1 MFKNFKVGTKLL
13 AGFLSISVIGA
24 LVALVGIFNMGRI
37 SDLAD
42 DMYEKEVLGI
52 SHIKE
57 ANINLIYI
65 GRARGNFLLSTTD
78 AERQTNLANIKKYSD
93 TLKGHLEKAK
103 PLFVTAEAKALFDR
117 FENEAM
123 AYEKSMARVLTLG
136 AKAPFLE
143 RSAELSAAMVETRKD
158 ANVLD
163 DLLTE
168 ISKRKEIRAKAAADE
183 SKALY
188 RFSLWFMLGLV
199 AASMAIGTVLGLL
212 ITRGLNRQLGGEPA
226 YAASVASRIAEGDL
240 TVEIETDNDNK
251 GSLLFALQNMRDSLS
266 RIIGSVR
273 MGTDTIA
280 TASNQI
286 AAGNLDLSSRTEQ
299 QASSLEETAASMEEL
314 TSTVKQTSDNARHA
328 KQLADSAAGIAVRG
342 GEVVAEVMTTMS
354 AISESSGKIVDIIS
368 VIDGIAFQTNI
379 LALNAAVEAARA
391 GEQGR
396 GFAVVATEVRN
407 LAQRS
412 ASAAK
417 EIKTL
422 INDSVMKVEVGSKLV
437 GNAGATMNEI
447 VGSINRVNDIM
458 AEISAASVEQSQGI
472 GQVNEAVVQMDQVTQ
487 QNAALVEEAAAAAA
501 SLNEQARVLSL
512 NVDIF
517 KLGTA
522 ARTAHAEPSNPLPAA
537 LTTHQLAGSR
547 QMALLN

>member
-1 MFKNFKVGTKLL
+1 MFNNFKVGTKLL

-24 LVALVGIFNMGRI
+24 LVALIGIFNMGRI

-42 DMYEKEVLGI
+42 DMYLKEVLGI
-52 SHIKE
+52 SYIKE

-65 GRARGNFLLSTTD
+65 GRARGNFLLATTD
-78 AERQTNLANIKKYSD
+78 AERQANLANIKKYWSA
-93 TLKGHLEKAK
+93 LNGYLEKAK
-103 PLFVTAEAKALFDR
+103 PLFVTEEAKALFVR
-117 FENEAM
+117 YENEAR

-136 AKAPFLE
+136 AEAPFLE

-158 ANVLD
+158 ANMLD

-199 AASMAIGTVLGLL
+199 AASMAMGTVLGLL

-226 YAASVASRIAEGDL
+226 YAASIAARIAQGDL
-240 TVEIETDNDNK
+240 TVATETDNDNK
-251 GSLLFALQNMRDSLS
+251 GSLLFALQNMRDSLT

-314 TSTVKQTSDNARHA
+314 TSTVKQTSDNARQA
-328 KQLADSAAGIAVRG
+328 KQLADAAAGIAVRG
-342 GEVVAEVMTTMS
+342 GEVVAEVMATMS

-447 VGSINRVNDIM
+447 VGSISRVNDIM
-458 AEISAASVEQSQGI
+458 AEISAASVEQSHGI

-501 SLNEQARVLSL
+501 SLNEQARALLL

-517 KLGTA
+517 KLGTV
-522 ARTAHAEPSNPLPAA
+522 ARAAHAEPSNALPPDS
-537 LTTHQLAGSR
+537 TTRQLVASR
-547 QMALLN
+547 QIALLH